1 MMKFHVFA
9 VRCFKDL
16 IWKKSKQKQAFSVW
30 SALNIKSVAVSV
42 RVSIVLNEIE
52 KLSSAL
58 DI

>member
-1 MMKFHVFA
+1 MFEGL
-9 VRCFKDL
+9 DL
-16 IWKKSKQKQAFSVW
+16 KKRKQKQAFSVW